1 MNNKIKIE
9 TRSKAKGSLLLVL
22 RWLMFVLPFLFF
34 PFLSSYVSVEGS
46 ALGREKAFLKKG
58 ERNSVLEWEEIYR
71 ITVLG
76 NADWIDTGLEVK
88 EDQEIY
94 FRASKQ
100 ISLQKGNPMAWCE
113 PDGLDLKTM
122 QQPLLDRNIGALI
135 GKVVW
140 LISIEIDE
148 ESGEVIRHEI
158 VEKFYI
164 GSVNKVR
171 MPISGRLFL
180 GINENVVGD
189 NSGEYEVIIYLPFN
203 LFPL

>member
-1 MNNKIKIE
+1 MSNRIKIE

-34 PFLSSYVSVEGS
+34 PFLSSHVSVEGS
-46 ALGREKAFLKKG
+46 ALDREKAFSKKG
-58 ERNSVLEWEEIYR
+58 DRNSVLEWEEIYR

-76 NADWIDTGLEVK
+76 NVDWTDTGLEVK

-100 ISLQKGNPMAWCE
+100 ISLQKGNPMAWCG

-122 QQPLLDRNIGALI
+122 QQPLFDRNIGALI

>member
-1 MNNKIKIE
+1 MSKKKKTVI
-9 TRSKAKGSLLLVL
+9 RSGDKGSLLVVLCWLLLVVPSL
-22 RWLMFVLPFLFF
+22 FFLFV
-34 PFLSSYVSVEGS
+34 SSSVSVE
-46 ALGREKAFLKKG
+46 
-58 ERNSVLEWEEIYR
+58 NSVLNKEEVFVKEQEENSDLERKEVSR

-76 NADWIDTGLEVK
+76 NVDWIDTGLEMK

-94 FRASKQ
+94 FRTSKQ

-180 GINENVVGD
+180 GINENVGRD
-189 NSGEYEVIIYLPFN
+189 NSGEYEVIIYLLFN